1 MGSGASMLDGSM
13 IPRSVRR
20 VFDERLEPRNEAESQ
35 TAVLEVRE
43 RRYVV
48 RLVNISQSGAMVI
61 FPHMPHIGEEVVLHL
76 LGRGRI
82 SGYVRWVRDGRIGVN
97 FAAPLE

>member
-1 MGSGASMLDGSM
+1 MLNGSM

-20 VFDERLEPRNEAESQ
+20 VFDERQEPREEAESQ
-35 TAVLEVRE
+35 TAVMELRG
-43 RRYVV
+43 RRHMV

-61 FPHMPHIGEEVVLHL
+61 FGSMPHIGEDVVLHVMD
-76 LGRGRI
+76 RGRVN
-82 SGYVRWVRDGRIGVN
+82 GRVLWVRDGRIGVN